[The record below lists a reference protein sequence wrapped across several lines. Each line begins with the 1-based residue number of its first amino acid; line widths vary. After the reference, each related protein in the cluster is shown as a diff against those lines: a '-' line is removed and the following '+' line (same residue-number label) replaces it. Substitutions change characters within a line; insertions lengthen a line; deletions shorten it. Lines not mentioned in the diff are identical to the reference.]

1 MADRRGTPAP
11 GVLTAGA
18 LRRRRVRRYRGLL
31 ILLAPAFLWLS

>member
-1 MADRRGTPAP
+1 MADRRHAST
-11 GVLTAGA
+11 GVPTAGT